1 MERVKNEFGF
11 EHVYICGTPVGNA
24 EDFWK
29 YSSSVDKNRQI
40 NIYLFIYFLLL
51 FSSVLL
57 LVILF
62 YPCELLKLCK

>member
-29 YSSSVDKNRQI
+29 YSSSVDKNRQ
-40 NIYLFIYFLLL
+40 YLFIHIFLLF
-51 FSSVLL
+51 FSSVSL
-57 LVILF
+57 LVIFF